1 MKASDL
7 IAPETLRAVYR
18 QAVHH
23 EGSACQLLN
32 IDARFAKAASW
43 SIFATAAGCSSS
55 LLTWV
60 IIGRFLRR
68 EDFGLLSLI
77 QTTASTFGVFA
88 GLGLGLT
95 TTKYVAALR
104 NTEPQRTGRIIAMT
118 WIISI
123 ALSAGLAGVLL
134 IYARSLSGTLGNP
147 ALAGQLLI
155 AAGSVFFNS
164 INGTQLGVLAGFE
177 DFKGIARAN
186 FSKGL
191 CSMALVAPLISAYG
205 VTGANWTITLA
216 ALCACATTQA
226 SVRAACKRHHIEPRL
241 AGSSREF
248 AGVLGFSLQSFL
260 GAIAIT
266 PVAWLASV
274 TLSKQTNGY
283 AALATY
289 SAAEKWYAL
298 ILFVPIAAARSALPL
313 LANALGTSEQER
325 FNKLLTASLVF
336 NVGVTSA
343 GALLVAAASP
353 LLMRLY
359 GRQYAAGWHTLV
371 ILAIS
376 TIPSVLNTILGQ
388 PLVAAGKV
396 HIRLLADVFLGVLL
410 FISMRVL
417 VPSRG
422 ADGLALAYLAAY
434 TGSSIFLATY
444 LRAWRYSR

>member
-1 MKASDL
+1 MPAHCDLKTSDL
-7 IAPETLRAVYR
+7 IAPEAPR
-18 QAVHH
+18 
-23 EGSACQLLN
+23 SACQLPA

-43 SIFATAAGCSSS
+43 SILATAVGSAFS

-60 IIGRFLRR
+60 VIGRLLRR

-118 WIISI
+118 WVISI
-123 ALSAGLAGVLL
+123 ALSAALAGVLL
-134 IYARSLSGTLGNP
+134 IYARNLSGALGNP

-186 FSKGL
+186 LSKGL
-191 CSMALVAPLISAYG
+191 CSMALIAPLISAYG
-205 VTGANWTITLA
+205 IAGANWTIALA

-248 AGVLGFSLQSFL
+248 PGVLGFSVQSFL
-260 GAIAIT
+260 GSIAIT

-274 TLSKQTNGY
+274 TLSRQTNGY

-313 LANALGTSEQER
+313 LANALGTGEQER
-325 FNKLLTASLVF
+325 FTRLLTASVVF
-336 NVGVTSA
+336 NVGATSA
-343 GALLVAAASP
+343 GAILVAAASP

-359 GRQYAAGWHTLV
+359 GTQYAAGGH
-371 ILAIS
+371 ILAILAMS
-376 TIPSVLNTILGQ
+376 TVPAVLNTILGQ

-396 HIRLLADVFLGVLL
+396 HIRLLADVLLGALL
-410 FISMRVL
+410 LIGMRAM

-422 ADGLALAYLAAY
+422 ADGLALAYLIAY
-434 TGSSIFLATY
+434 SGSSIFLAAY
-444 LRAWRYSR
+444 L

>member
-1 MKASDL
+1 MKTSDL
-7 IAPETLRAVYR
+7 IAPEAPRSVQRSLFS
-18 QAVHH
+18 H
-23 EGSACQLLN
+23 GSAYQLPA

-43 SIFATAAGCSSS
+43 SIFATAVGSAFS

-60 IIGRFLRR
+60 VIGRLLRR

-77 QTTASTFGVFA
+77 QTTASMFGVFA

-118 WIISI
+118 WVIST

-134 IYARSLSGTLGNP
+134 LYARNLSGALGNP

-155 AAGSVFFNS
+155 SAGSVFFNS

-186 FSKGL
+186 LAKGL
-191 CSMALVAPLISAYG
+191 CSMALVAPLIGAYG
-205 VTGANWTITLA
+205 ITGANWTITLA

-226 SVRAACKRHHIEPRL
+226 SLRAACKRHHIEPRL

-248 AGVLGFSLQSFL
+248 AGVLGFSVQSFL

-298 ILFVPIAAARSALPL
+298 ILFAPIAAARSALPL
-313 LANALGTSEQER
+313 LANALGTHEHER
-325 FNKLLTASLVF
+325 FTKLLTASVVF
-336 NVGVTSA
+336 NVGVTST
-343 GALLVAAASP
+343 GAILVAAASP

-359 GRQYAAGWHTLV
+359 GKQYAAGWHTLA

-376 TIPSVLNTILGQ
+376 TVPAVLNTILGQ

-410 FISMRVL
+410 FISMRAL

-422 ADGLALAYLAAY
+422 ADGLALAYLLAY
-434 TGSSIFLATY
+434 SGTSIFLATY